1 MIDENKRTA
10 SVMDVVQLCGA
21 SNLAVCANELR
32 GGIAALKKG
41 YRLAV
46 VILPGDGREKGR
58 VALAEWGQV
67 KGELSGCSVPG
78 QYRGQGLSIDP
89 ETKAQHAAFCIASAI
104 RFQSSGGPLGRY
116 QDRDA
121 WLWPVT
127 VRGYDGK
134 IQKVGSLSLSLAA
147 TIEEIAD
154 LKRESLAARDAVR
167 KARGLE
173 TSQERRDRKAAN
185 RPKKQPSPKRV
196 ASAIAK
202 AKRLEDRGTR
212 MLRTLV
218 AQTKKKKLSI
228 LRAVREI
235 MRPIP
240 KMERDA
246 RATVFEI
253 ESRRLRSDIE
263 NRKEIARGMI
273 SSITQH
279 EAALRES
286 ILGLRLPGFSF
297 RPIDEKT
304 VEVNEARLLREVE
317 SPRERARWDRIAAKD
332 DARKAAAAAKIA
344 KVEARAAAKIAR
356 KDAAKAKRPA
366 KPPKVRNVRAAKRDF
381 RPVLEEARKMA
392 KIPMFVLQRQEVAGG
407 LTEDAWAIHRASPA
421 AEMKGITRTLSA
433 INAAE
438 QKSGAL
444 WLANEKAR
452 EHTRRTGERPSARRS
467 A

>member
-1 MIDENKRTA
+1 MINESNRSA
-10 SVMDVVQLCGA
+10 SVLDIVELCGA
-21 SNLAVCANELR
+21 LDLAVCQNELR

-46 VILPGDGREKGR
+46 VILPGEGREKSR

-67 KGELSGCSVPG
+67 KGEVSGCSIPG
-78 QYRGQGLSIDP
+78 RYHGQGLSVAP
-89 ETKAQHAAFCIASAI
+89 TKKAPHAAYDIASVI
-104 RFQSSGGPLGRY
+104 RFQSSGGPIGRY

-127 VRGYDGK
+127 VRDHANK
-134 IQKVGSLSLSLAA
+134 VQKVGSLSLSLQA
-147 TIEEIAD
+147 TIQEIAD
-154 LKRESLAARDAVR
+154 VKREALVARDEVR
-167 KARGLE
+167 RAKGLE
-173 TSQERRDRKAAN
+173 TSQERRDRKAAS
-185 RPKKQPSPKRV
+185 RPKKAPSPKRI

-202 AKRLEDRGTR
+202 AKKLEDRGTR
-212 MLRTLV
+212 MLRVLV
-218 AQTKKKKLSI
+218 AQTKKKKASI

-253 ESRRLRSDIE
+253 ESRRLRADVES
-263 NRKEIARGMI
+263 RKEIARGMI

-286 ILGLRLPGFSF
+286 IVGLRLPGFSF

-304 VEVNEARLLREVE
+304 VEMNEAKLLREVE
-317 SPRERARWDRIAAKD
+317 SPRERAKWDRIAAKEE
-332 DARKAAAAAKIA
+332 ARKEAAAAKIA
-344 KVEARAAAKIAR
+344 KVEAREAARAAR
-356 KDAAKAKRPA
+356 KDAAKAKRTAA
-366 KPPKVRNVRAAKRDF
+366 KVPKVRAAKRDF
-381 RPVLEEARKMA
+381 RIVLAEAKKMA
-392 KIPMFVLQRQEVAGG
+392 KIPMFALQRHEVAGG

-421 AEMKGITRTLSA
+421 AEMKGITRALDA

-444 WLANEKAR
+444 WLAKEKAR
-452 EHTRRTGERPSARRS
+452 EHTRRTGERPSRRS